1 MIINENKKINEAVS
15 KSDLNKIESM
25 FSDYES
31 VITEIG
37 SSYIVELS
45 DSDQNNTKLISKLK
59 SLGFKKNNNFR
70 WTYRK

>member
-1 MIINENKKINEAVS
+1 MIIIINEAVS
-15 KSDLNKIESM
+15 KSDLSKIESM

-31 VITEIG
+31 VITETG
-37 SSYIVELS
+37 SMYIVELS

-59 SLGFKKNNNFR
+59 SLGFKKDTNFR

>member
-1 MIINENKKINEAVS
+1 MIIINEAVS
-15 KSDLNKIESM
+15 KSDLSKIESM

-31 VITEIG
+31 VITETG
-37 SSYIVELS
+37 SMYIVELS

-59 SLGFKKNNNFR
+59 SLGFKKDTNFR